1 MTWNIQ
7 TEIVSLCSLNYTRT
21 CAPMR
26 IRHCRGRYWEE
37 FPWNLSLPSLHHCS
51 KVMECIPYRKHTYRK
66 TYKNA
71 GTASLCSNPVLTEKC
86 GESCL
91 VPKTPCSLTH
101 KMLRTVL
108 HSNLRYSP
116 GESVTRSKTPVLPS
130 GTHSSL
136 WGTSYPQNL

>member
-1 MTWNIQ
+1 MC
-7 TEIVSLCSLNYTRT
+7 LCTLNYTRA
-21 CAPMR
+21 CAPLR
-26 IRHCRGRYWEE
+26 IRHCRGRYYEE

-108 HSNLRYSP
+108 HSNLRYQILPWGKRQTLQNPSP
-116 GESVTRSKTPVLPS
+116 PNKWNLF
-130 GTHSSL
+130 HL
-136 WGTSYPQNL
+136 WGTFAK